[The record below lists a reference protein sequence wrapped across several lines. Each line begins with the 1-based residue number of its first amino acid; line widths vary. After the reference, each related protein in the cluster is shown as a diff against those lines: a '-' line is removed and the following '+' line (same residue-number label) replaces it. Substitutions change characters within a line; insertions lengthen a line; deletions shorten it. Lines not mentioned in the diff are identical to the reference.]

1 MNNLKEKKTYYKT
14 IPKKKEK
21 KRKKTRFFFR
31 KMQQKPYFFVV
42 VLLVFI
48 FKVDALPSPTNTRPT
63 TYTFVRD
70 LKIGFDPSLEKV
82 YIQPFYGNV
91 SQYTKEYFDYIEK
104 LFNEDPLKCIAF
116 HLNVGGTMY
125 CEKGVCEQFN
135 ITSPYQF
142 VAPYDMKAY
151 PEENYIQ
158 PLLPYEKKYAFIV
171 KETPVTMFTWFNVC
185 QKETLNGCDKWYRF
199 NKEDNLILPYYIVLQ
214 GKRTVDIT
222 KEAGA
227 TASVSR
233 WKLKVE
239 YQSLQP
245 YVGSIY
251 EFVFPNMIELLSY
264 IGPLS
269 FDLKYGG
276 PSNAHELI
284 DSLHFEDFRV
294 GELKIKYVSSYTWLA
309 AENVVIFVI
318 MLVLIICALC
328 GIHDRCCAS
337 LDDESYFDEDEEGF
351 SEKDDED
358 EE

>member
-1 MNNLKEKKTYYKT
+1 
-14 IPKKKEK
+14 
-21 KRKKTRFFFR
+21 
-31 KMQQKPYFFVV
+31 MQQKPYFFVV
-42 VLLVFI
+42 VLLIFI
-48 FKVDALPSPTNTRPT
+48 FKVDALPSPINTHPT

-70 LKIGFDPSLEKV
+70 LKIGFDPSLEKL

-104 LFNEDPLKCIAF
+104 LFTEDPLNCIAF

-135 ITSPYQF
+135 ITSPYQL
-142 VAPYDMKAY
+142 VAPYDMKTY

-171 KETPVTMFTWFNVC
+171 KETPITMFTWFNVC
-185 QKETLNGCDKWYRF
+185 QKETLNGCEKWYRF
-199 NKEDNLILPYYIVLQ
+199 NKKDNLILPYNIVLQ

-227 TASVSR
+227 EASVSK
-233 WKLKVE
+233 WKLKVV
-239 YQSLQP
+239 YQIPQP
-245 YVGSIY
+245 YVGSTY
-251 EFVFPNMIELLSY
+251 EYVFPNMLELLSY

-276 PSNAHELI
+276 PSNAHEFI
-284 DSLHFEDFRV
+284 DSLHFKDPRV
-294 GELKIKYVSSYTWLA
+294 EELKIKYASSYTWLA
-309 AENVVIFVI
+309 AEKVGIFVI
-318 MLVLIICALC
+318 MVVFIICIVY
-328 GIHDRCCAS
+328 GIRDRCCGS
-337 LDDESYFDEDEEGF
+337 FHDKSYSDENDERGF